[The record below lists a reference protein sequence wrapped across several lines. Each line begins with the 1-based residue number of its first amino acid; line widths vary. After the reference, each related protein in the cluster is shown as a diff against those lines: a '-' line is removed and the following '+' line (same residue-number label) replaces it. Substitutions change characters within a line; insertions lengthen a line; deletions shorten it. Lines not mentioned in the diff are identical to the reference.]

1 MISELKNVC
10 VSFGANEIL
19 KDINLKIEDK
29 DRIGLIGANGAGK
42 STLLNVITKNIDIT
56 SGELINAQKRIGY
69 LKQNTDLVSDFTVK
83 QIFESV
89 FSELLEVEKELKKL
103 YSEISLYEE
112 GSSEYKALFS
122 KYANLQTRFEQQ
134 DGYNIQ
140 VKINTVKTGMGF
152 SDIDDERLV
161 SSLSGGE
168 KTRLSL
174 ASLLLS
180 EPDLLILDEPTNHL
194 DFKTLSWLE
203 VYLSSYKGAVLMVSH
218 DRYFLDKCVNE
229 IAEIYKGNLCR
240 YKGNYSKYVVL
251 KAEKF
256 ANMEKEYEKQQNEI
270 ASLKEYIAK
279 NKVRASTAK
288 SAKSRENILEKMEIL
303 EKPSD
308 YLKSIKLKFDYKNE
322 PVKDVLD
329 VKNLCV
335 KIGDRVL
342 KYNVNLHVLRGEKI
356 AVVGENGIGKS
367 TLLKALL
374 GLSKDSTGEIN
385 WGGNVKKAYFEQES
399 TLLHDEKT
407 VLSEIHDKY
416 PSMYE
421 GEIRSLLGK
430 VLITGEDIYKNVG
443 VLSGGEKAK
452 LKFTLMNLEK
462 GNVLILDE
470 PTNHLDLRAKEVLD
484 KTLYDYTGTIIMV
497 SHDRY
502 LLNKVPTKIIEI
514 TKDDIISYDGNYD
527 YYSEKKKDFQ
537 PQKANEQKEN
547 KEKKA
552 NENTYFRSKEDRKK
566 EVKRK
571 NDIKALE
578 KKIEEVEELTEI
590 LQSEIADPALASDFE
605 ALSEKCN
612 KLEEIKNELNSL
624 YEKWEELMSDE

>member
-1 MISELKNVC
+1 MIAELKNVC
-10 VSFGANEIL
+10 VSFGADEIL
-19 KDINLKIEDK
+19 TDINFKIDDK
-29 DRIGLIGANGAGK
+29 DRIGLIGVNGAGK
-42 STLLNVITKNIDIT
+42 STLLNVITKNLEIT
-56 SGELINAQKRIGY
+56 NGELITTQKRIGY
-69 LKQNTDLVSDFTVK
+69 LKQNTELVSNLTVK
-83 QIFESV
+83 EIFENV
-89 FSELLEVEKELKKL
+89 FSELLSIEKELKKL
-103 YSEISLYEE
+103 YSEISTLKED
-112 GSSEYKALFS
+112 SPEYKVLFS
-122 KYANLQTRFEQQ
+122 RYANLQTRFEQQ
-134 DGYNIQ
+134 DGYNIN

-152 SDIDDERLV
+152 SDIDDNRLV

-203 VYLSSYKGAVLMVSH
+203 DYLSSYKGAVLMVSH

-229 IAEIYKGNLCR
+229 IAEIYKGKLSR
-240 YKGNYSKYVVL
+240 YKGNYRKYVIL
-251 KAEKF
+251 KAEKI

-270 ASLKEYIAK
+270 SSLKEYIAK

-308 YLKSIKLKFDYKNE
+308 YLKYIKLKFEYKNE

-335 KIGDRVL
+335 KIGEKTL
-342 KYNVNLHVLRGEKI
+342 KNNINLHVLRGEKI
-356 AVVGENGIGKS
+356 AIVGENGIGKS
-367 TLLKALL
+367 TFLKAIL

-399 TLLHDEKT
+399 DLLHGEKT
-407 VLSEIHDKY
+407 VLSEIHDRY
-416 PSMYE
+416 PTMYE

-452 LKFTLMNLEK
+452 LKFTLMTLEK
-462 GNVLILDE
+462 GNVLVLDE
-470 PTNHLDLRAKEVLD
+470 PTNHLDLGAKEVLD
-484 KTLYDYTGTIIMV
+484 KTLFDYTGTIIMV

-514 TKDDIISYDGNYD
+514 TKDDIIFYNGNYD
-527 YYSEKKKDFQ
+527 YYLEKKKEIQ
-537 PQKANEQKEN
+537 PQKSEN
-547 KEKKA
+547 RTVGFKKQ
-552 NENTYFRSKEDRKK
+552 NRENVYFRSKEDRKK
-566 EVKRK
+566 EAKRK

-578 KKIEEVEELTEI
+578 KEIEEKEILSEELQNE
-590 LQSEIADPALASDFE
+590 LSDPALASDFE
-605 ALSEKCN
+605 ALNEKCN
-612 KLEEIKNELNSL
+612 KLEEIKNDLNIL

>member
-19 KDINLKIEDK
+19 TDINFKIEDK

-42 STLLNVITKNIDIT
+42 STLLNVITKNLEIT
-56 SGELINAQKRIGY
+56 SGELITTSKRIGY
-69 LKQNTDLVSDFTVK
+69 LKQSAELVSNLTVK
-83 QIFESV
+83 EIFESV
-89 FSELLEVEKELKKL
+89 FSELLSVEKELKKL

-112 GSSEYKALFS
+112 NSAEYKALFS
-122 KYANLQTRFEQQ
+122 KYAQLQTRFEQQ
-134 DGYNIQ
+134 DGYNIN

-152 SDIDDERLV
+152 SDIDDNRLV

-203 VYLSSYKGAVLMVSH
+203 DYLSSYKGAVLMVSH

-229 IAEIYKGNLCR
+229 IAEIYKGKLSR
-240 YKGNYSKYVVL
+240 YKGNYSKYVIL
-251 KAEKF
+251 KAEKI

-288 SAKSRENILEKMEIL
+288 SAKSRENTLEKMEIL

-308 YLKSIKLKFDYKNE
+308 YLKSIKLNFEYKNE
-322 PVKDVLD
+322 PVNDVLD

-335 KIGDRVL
+335 KIEDKIL
-342 KYNVNLHVLRGEKI
+342 KENINLHVLRGEKI
-356 AVVGENGIGKS
+356 AIVGENGIGKS
-367 TLLKALL
+367 TFLKAIL
-374 GLSKDSTGEIN
+374 GFSKDSTGEVN

-399 TLLHDEKT
+399 SLLHNEKT
-407 VLSEIHDKY
+407 VLSEIHDRY
-416 PSMYE
+416 PNMYE

-430 VLITGEDIYKNVG
+430 VLITGENIYKNVG

-452 LKFTLMNLEK
+452 LKFTIMSLEK

-470 PTNHLDLRAKEVLD
+470 PTNHLDLGAKEVLD
-484 KTLYDYTGTIIMV
+484 KALFDYTGTIIMV

-514 TKDDIISYDGNYD
+514 TKDDMIFYDGNYD
-527 YYSEKKKDFQ
+527 YYLEKKKDFQ
-537 PQKANEQKEN
+537 PQKQEAKAESSEKQTREN
-547 KEKKA
+547 A
-552 NENTYFRSKEDRKK
+552 YFRSKEDRKK
-566 EVKRK
+566 EAKRK
-571 NDIKALE
+571 NDIKNLE
-578 KKIEEVEELTEI
+578 KAIEEKENLCKEL
-590 LQSEIADPALASDFE
+590 QKEIADPIFSSDFE
-605 ALSEKCN
+605 VLTEKCN
-612 KLEEIKNELNSL
+612 QLEETKNELNSL
-624 YEKWEELMSDE
+624 YEKWEELMKNE

>member
-1 MISELKNVC
+1 MIAELKNVC
-10 VSFGANEIL
+10 VSFGADEIL
-19 KDINLKIEDK
+19 TNINFKIEDK

-42 STLLNVITKNIDIT
+42 STLLNVITKNLEIT
-56 SGELINAQKRIGY
+56 DGELITTQKRIGY
-69 LKQNTDLVSDFTVK
+69 LKQSTELVSNLTVK
-83 QIFESV
+83 EIFENV
-89 FSELLEVEKELKKL
+89 FSELLSIEKELKKL
-103 YSEISLYEE
+103 YSEISTLKEDSPE
-112 GSSEYKALFS
+112 HKVLFS
-122 KYANLQTRFEQQ
+122 RYANLQTRFEQQ
-134 DGYNIQ
+134 DGYNIN

-152 SDIDDERLV
+152 SDIDDNRLV

-203 VYLSSYKGAVLMVSH
+203 DYLSSYKGAVLMVSH

-229 IAEIYKGNLCR
+229 IAEIYKGKLSR
-240 YKGNYSKYVVL
+240 YKGNYSKYVIL
-251 KAEKF
+251 KAEKI

-270 ASLKEYIAK
+270 ASLKEYVAK

-308 YLKSIKLKFDYKNE
+308 YLKSIKLKFEYKNE

-335 KIGDRVL
+335 KIGEKTL
-342 KYNVNLHVLRGEKI
+342 KNNVNLHVLRGEKI
-356 AVVGENGIGKS
+356 AIVGENGIGKS
-367 TLLKALL
+367 TFLKAIL

-399 TLLHDEKT
+399 DLLHGEKT
-407 VLSEIHDKY
+407 VLSEIHDRY

-430 VLITGEDIYKNVG
+430 VLITGEDIYKKVE

-452 LKFTLMNLEK
+452 LKFTLMTLEK

-470 PTNHLDLRAKEVLD
+470 PTNHLDLGAKEILD
-484 KTLYDYTGTIIMV
+484 KALFDYTGTIITV

-514 TKDDIISYDGNYD
+514 TKDDIIFYDGNYD
-527 YYSEKKKDFQ
+527 YYLEKKKEIQ
-537 PQKANEQKEN
+537 PQKSEN
-547 KEKKA
+547 KAVNAEKQSR
-552 NENTYFRSKEDRKK
+552 ENVYFRSKEDRKK

-578 KKIEEVEELTEI
+578 KEIEEKEILSEELQNE
-590 LQSEIADPALASDFE
+590 LSDPALASDFE
-605 ALSEKCN
+605 ALNEKCN
-612 KLEEIKNELNSL
+612 KLEEIKNDLNIL
-624 YEKWEELMSDE
+624 YEKWEELMQNE